1 MSINAHKMPPINQ
14 IPHAVADVAADP
26 SDVWSVDKYY
36 PSPPDGG
43 TIIRRKHLAITRA
56 FQIAR
61 LGRRVRLISS
71 RFRAHFHYPRRRP
84 PALNGEN
91 SRNADVPRL
100 AAIAARSRTSM
111 QANVNA
117 APLMDLPYDEDTPD
131 AEIATLCSSLV
142 WSLPNL
148 RKAQEEIVVD
158 VMDPLKGL
166 KRLIA
171 IGGARLIPGVAAL
184 SRRNKGRRYRAAT
197 RASRPR
203 LLL

>member
-26 SDVWSVDKYY
+26 PVVWSVDKYY

-43 TIIRRKHLAITRA
+43 TVIRRKHLAITRA

-91 SRNADVPRL
+91 SHNADVPNNTTTIQQQYNNIINLQQQHQSSTTSSTSIINNIINNIININHQQHHQHNNR
-100 AAIAARSRTSM
+100 ART
-111 QANVNA
+111 Q
-117 APLMDLPYDEDTPD
+117 DED
-131 AEIATLCSSLV
+131 E
-142 WSLPNL
+142 
-148 RKAQEEIVVD
+148 
-158 VMDPLKGL
+158 
-166 KRLIA
+166 
-171 IGGARLIPGVAAL
+171 
-184 SRRNKGRRYRAAT
+184 
-197 RASRPR
+197 
-203 LLL
+203 